1 MIGGD
6 RLDKKDEL
14 VDFINSELLDYK
26 DVITKKE
33 ENCNMK
39 SILSNMP
46 IIENEMI
53 SYTLEEKKYN
63 LEKEYIDYSKLKTLL
78 DNIDDILKLINKS
91 SNSNLKK
98 IRSGNTKVTSLR
110 VDEGIY
116 EQVKDRAIK
125 DKINISEILNIAL
138 EDYLNKY

>member
-1 MIGGD
+1 M
-6 RLDKKDEL
+6 DKKDEL

>member
-39 SILSNMP
+39 SILSNM
-46 IIENEMI
+46 I
-53 SYTLEEKKYN
+53 Y
-63 LEKEYIDYSKLKTLL
+63 
-78 DNIDDILKLINKS
+78 
-91 SNSNLKK
+91 KK
-98 IRSGNTKVTSLR
+98 ILSL
-110 VDEGIY
+110 
-116 EQVKDRAIK
+116 
-125 DKINISEILNIAL
+125 
-138 EDYLNKY
+138 

>member
-116 EQVKDRAIK
+116 EQVKERAIK